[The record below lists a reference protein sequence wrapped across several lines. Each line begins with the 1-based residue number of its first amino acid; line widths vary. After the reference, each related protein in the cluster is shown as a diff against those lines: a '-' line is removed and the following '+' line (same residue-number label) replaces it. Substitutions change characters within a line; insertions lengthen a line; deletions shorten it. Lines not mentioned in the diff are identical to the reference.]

1 MGSGSYSFASRSLR
15 AEEEGYY
22 SKSSTEIFSKNL
34 NNAMN
39 PNGVDIRESRDSAE
53 HPNSVAIII
62 ALDVTGSMG
71 SIPLHLVRDGLPTIM
86 QKIIDAGVKDP
97 QVLFVAIGDHECD
110 EAPLQVGQFESSDAL
125 LDHWLTKVWIESGG
139 GGNGGESYSLAHYFA
154 ANHTSIDCFEKRG
167 QKGFLFTIGDEPTL
181 KTYPARA
188 IKNIMGTAEA
198 KEYDKTELL
207 EAAQKSY
214 NVFHLHVKQ
223 GSNGRSEKVMNGW
236 KEFMG
241 DNLII
246 VEDKLEIPQTI
257 AKIVV
262 EGTTKKESF
271 INPTESVKITMDDYS
286 EML

>member
-1 MGSGSYSFASRSLR
+1 MGSGGYSFSSRSAR

-110 EAPLQVGQFESSDAL
+110 RAPLQVGQFESSDAL

-181 KTYPARA
+181 ETYPARA

-223 GSNGRSEKVMNGW
+223 GSNGRSKKVMNGW

-271 INPTESVKITMDDYS
+271 INPTESEKITSDDYS

>member
-1 MGSGSYSFASRSLR
+1 MGSGSYSFASRSAR

-86 QKIIDAGVKDP
+86 QKIIDACVKDP

-110 EAPLQVGQFESSDAL
+110 RAPLQVGQFESSDAL

-181 KTYPARA
+181 QTYPARA

-223 GSNGRSEKVMNGW
+223 GSNGRSKQVMNGW

-257 AKIVV
+257 AEIVV
-262 EGTTKKESF
+262 KGKNKNQSTNQAE
-271 INPTESVKITMDDYS
+271 PVRITLDDSS